1 MCAAGSRAQ
10 SEAAR
15 CLSRAPA
22 RVEAQEEVSESW
34 QDRSGPA
41 RGRTH
46 DVGLRFLEVGLLQL
60 LERCRLLIVA
70 RPAVLD
76 IVSDARGDPLL
87 GVLQGP
93 RWCGEQANGQHSA
106 RLLSSSCRTSRI
118 LVSCCRCG
126 EDGAYFEIGQ
136 WREDLLSNSVGERPP
151 ALDLL
156 LAILEDLAPGSS
168 DRRERISLI
177 VLAVGSGRGAAA
189 VVSPGESE
197 GSDGLAVARAARL
210 AQGKPG
216 EGDDGPKRIRARVE
230 CPGPLRQ
237 KLELIRAARDIQ
249 EE

>member
-1 MCAAGSRAQ
+1 MREAIRCWVFCKRRDGAESRPTVSTRTGCYPAAVGRVAFS
-10 SEAAR
+10 SVAAD
-15 CLSRAPA
+15 A
-22 RVEAQEEVSESW
+22 VKM
-34 QDRSGPA
+34 
-41 RGRTH
+41 GR
-46 DVGLRFLEVGLLQL
+46 
-60 LERCRLLIVA
+60 
-70 RPAVLD
+70 
-76 IVSDARGDPLL
+76 
-87 GVLQGP
+87 
-93 RWCGEQANGQHSA
+93 
-106 RLLSSSCRTSRI
+106 
-118 LVSCCRCG
+118 
-126 EDGAYFEIGQ
+126 AYFEIGQ

-210 AQGKPG
+210 ARGKPG